1 MQSNSIHFTKM
12 HGLGNDFVVIDAIN
26 QALDMG
32 LLPTQLMADRHF
44 GIGCDQLLII
54 QTSAVADF
62 FCRILN
68 ADGSEAE
75 QCGNG
80 LRCVARYVH
89 EHKLHSQSHFTIET
103 IAGVFPVEIKDYDHI
118 SVTLAAS
125 GVVSSEL
132 SIPLPAI
139 DLVVNGSSLSIGN
152 PHFILQVPD
161 IKTTPIA
168 QIGSA
173 LAVHSAFPK
182 GVNVGF
188 VQVMKPDYILLRTY
202 ERGAGETNACGSNA
216 CAAVAAGIL
225 DGTLA
230 NSVIVEFKFGQLL
243 IEWEGSSKPVRMT
256 GPAAIIFSGEW

>member
-1 MQSNSIHFTKM
+1 MQSNAIHFTKM
-12 HGLGNDFVVIDAIN
+12 HGLGNDFIVIDAMN
-26 QALDMG
+26 QTLNTA

-54 QTSAVADF
+54 QTSKVADF

-80 LRCVARYVH
+80 LRCVARYIH
-89 EHKLHSQSHFTIET
+89 EHGLHAQMQFTIET
-103 IAGVFPVEIKDYDHI
+103 IAGVFPVEIIDYDHI
-118 SVTLAAS
+118 CVTLAAS
-125 GVVSSEL
+125 GVVSAEL

-139 DLVVNGSSLSIGN
+139 DIVVNGASLSMGN

-161 IKTTPIA
+161 IATTPIA

-173 LAVHSAFPK
+173 LAVHSAFPQ
-182 GVNVGF
+182 GVNIGF
-188 VQVMKPDYILLRTY
+188 VQVIKPDYILLRTY

-225 DGTLA
+225 SGTLG
-230 NSVIVEFKFGQLL
+230 NSVVVEFKYGQLV
-243 IEWEGSSKPVRMT
+243 IEWKGSSKPVRMT
-256 GPAAIIFSGEW
+256 GPAAIVFSGQW